1 MNFQDFFFEVNA
13 ESNALDL
20 TVPKSSP
27 LQRVSEGVG
36 DTFVLTD
43 LVIIYTCFGSSRSPV
58 SLETTAIVSTKNVTE
73 KGVDLFIKYLLRLI
87 LCGFLLQRRHL

>member
-1 MNFQDFFFEVNA
+1 MNFQDFLFEVNA
-13 ESNALDL
+13 KSNASDL

-36 DTFVLTD
+36 DRFVLTD

-58 SLETTAIVSTKNVTE
+58 SFETTAIVSLTRETSAMIPKT
-73 KGVDLFIKYLLRLI
+73 LRKKELTYS
-87 LCGFLLQRRHL
+87 